1 MSLLRQV
8 GSIANIDQRKPVA
21 PKKANNQEGDEN
33 SPRHIGL
40 SNEDQTRM
48 HLMED
53 RINMLED
60 ALAKS
65 RSEADEARL
74 REMAMMGLVR
84 DMIGHIAASE
94 SGRLYLLSDS
104 ELR

>member
-1 MSLLRQV
+1 M
-8 GSIANIDQRKPVA
+8 A
-21 PKKANNQEGDEN
+21 PKKTNNQEGDEN
-33 SPRHIGL
+33 SPRYVGL
-40 SNEDQTRM
+40 SNEDQSRM

-53 RINMLED
+53 RINILED

-65 RSEADEARL
+65 RSEADEARM

-94 SGRLYLLSDS
+94 SGRLYI
-104 ELR
+104 